1 MAAEVELRCLDPFPC
16 ELHPLQVL
24 GSKPHFDRVFPG
36 CADSVPALVLSP
48 VRHQCVSRI
57 MLSVHLTTEEE
68 TPTLNSSSG
77 GALPIFTS
85 KAFLRHHGLHH
96 GTRMAARPVAPVGLS
111 RVVLGARSRQ
121 SFRWAASDSFSGAL
135 LPLAARN
142 TLLLRQGEPL
152 LVPPQQLADLVVLEC
167 GPVTQGVV
175 TVHTSVLVTCCG
187 DLGQNLGE
195 VEQLSSSCMVVSDF
209 AHYAHSLSVGSSLL
223 HSKLMFNS
231 EFTTFMEA
239 LECKIDVR
247 VVDVVNLHR
256 KGGIMFRQGQEAA
269 LDFDSCLF
277 VEKNLLRKIGLFN
290 GEWVHVSALTSHADR
305 FLANCDQRQSPEQG
319 AKGAAI
325 GRRNKHLMLVVV
337 VDLPDKDFH
346 DQVGMISPVL
356 WFNLSNGD
364 PVPVGNMA
372 IKIKRWSKPLAESDF
387 HKSESF
393 PRSASPPFTKELH
406 VEVVRSPEYSCHGPF
421 DRILFDYFTLPRL
434 VQKGAVFGVPTARH
448 PEFLRSV
455 SEEITSWPV
464 LYFKVKKVLEGTEEE
479 EDLGVYL
486 ADTVHTSL
494 YMEGSTNTLAPW
506 SSSDEDD
513 SFWRSLSPCGLCS
526 TVEHLVTIIQ
536 PHLKE
541 RCCTFR
547 RSCTVLLSGPSGSG
561 KVTAVRS
568 ACRRLHLH
576 VTMTDCVTLCADTAA
591 TCEVKMKSAFS
602 RAELYQPCVLLLRN
616 LQVLG
621 HLRDGT
627 CVDSRVAAA
636 LCQLIRKTS
645 NSIIVIATVNTPE
658 DLSADVVAAFVH
670 QVAIENPTEEQRR
683 LLMAALSEGKPLG
696 KDVNL
701 DKIAKHTAGFHLA
714 DFNALLTQAGRSA
727 QGRILKTCFPD
738 GASLRQEEDL
748 CFSGVTIVGDDFSSA
763 LKFLQDAHSH
773 TIGAPKIPLVS
784 WEDVGGLQQVKREI
798 LDTIQLPLE
807 QSELVSLG
815 LRRSG
820 LLLYGPPG
828 TGKTL
833 LAKAVATECSMTF
846 LSVKGP
852 ELINM
857 YVGKSEENIREV
869 FSKARSAA
877 PCIIFFDELDS
888 LAPNR
893 GHSGDSGGLMDRVV
907 SQLLAELDGLHSTG
921 DVFVIGATN
930 RPDLLDQSL
939 LRPGRFEKLVYVGV
953 NEDKLS
959 QMQVLKAITRKFR
972 LDPGVDLDKV
982 IEHCPSQI
990 TGADIYALCS
1000 DAMMAA
1006 IKRKILRI
1014 NEGVEVEDGNLL
1026 LCVEDFE
1033 EALQGLQPSVSE
1045 QELLKY
1051 KHIQQKFTAK

>member
-494 YMEGSTNTLAPW
+494 YMVLWNILGRFVLE
-506 SSSDEDD
+506 E
-513 SFWRSLSPCGLCS
+513 
-526 TVEHLVTIIQ
+526 LVTLWSLQ
-536 PHLKE
+536 HC
-541 RCCTFR
+541 RA
-547 RSCTVLLSGPSGSG
+547 SSNNYSAPSEGE
-561 KVTAVRS
+561 
-568 ACRRLHLH
+568 
-576 VTMTDCVTLCADTAA
+576 TDCVTLCADTAA

>member
-1 MAAEVELRCLDPFPC
+1 
-16 ELHPLQVL
+16 
-24 GSKPHFDRVFPG
+24 
-36 CADSVPALVLSP
+36 
-48 VRHQCVSRI
+48 

-364 PVPVGNMA
+364 PVPVGNM
-372 IKIKRWSKPLAESDF
+372 RWSKPLAESDF

-434 VQKGAVFGVPTARH
+434 LCYCFQIKTSTIAILLL
-448 PEFLRSV
+448 FLCLLKH
-455 SEEITSWPV
+455 WPV

-526 TVEHLVTIIQ
+526 SGAVTNTALVSLCLQ
-536 PHLKE
+536 
-541 RCCTFR
+541 
-547 RSCTVLLSGPSGSG
+547 
-561 KVTAVRS
+561 
-568 ACRRLHLH
+568 
-576 VTMTDCVTLCADTAA
+576 TDCVTLCADTAA

-727 QGRILKTCFPD
+727 QGRILKTWY